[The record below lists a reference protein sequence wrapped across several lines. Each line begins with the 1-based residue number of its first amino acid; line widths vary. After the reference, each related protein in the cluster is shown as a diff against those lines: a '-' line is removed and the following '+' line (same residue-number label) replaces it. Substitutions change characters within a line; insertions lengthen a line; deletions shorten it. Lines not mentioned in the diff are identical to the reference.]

1 MYRKYLSH
9 LLLSLVIVR
18 STAQKPVQLNE
29 TTFTAFINN
38 QNSSNGVLME
48 FYANW
53 CPTCQ
58 HFQPDY
64 DKIAYYFNAEPRVQP
79 NVAVARVDCATEVSM
94 SFSCFSKRTIILCC
108 DKNSKLFS

>member
-1 MYRKYLSH
+1 MYRSRLCC
-9 LLLSLVIVR
+9 LLISLIILKT
-18 STAQKPVQLNE
+18 SAQKPVQLLESN
-29 TTFTAFINN
+29 FTAFIED

-64 DKIAYYFNAEPRVQP
+64 EKIAFYFNAEPRVQP
-79 NVAVARVDCATEVSM
+79 SVAVARVDCATEVNACLGSQQPKH
-94 SFSCFSKRTIILCC
+94 F
-108 DKNSKLFS
+108 